1 MPVHD
6 WSEVDA
12 NVFHDFHQTWAVE
25 IRHALNR
32 DLPEGYSAL
41 VEQHSPKLVPDV
53 LAVERRSRSRN
64 KHPRNGGGTAI
75 LPKPTTRY
83 SSITTEQRIASRGN
97 RIAIYHRMG
106 DIVCIIEIV
115 SPGNKQSRPAIKAFV
130 EKTVDFLEAG
140 VHVVVVDLFPPNALN
155 PLGLQELIGADF
167 NLEPF
172 VLPPEEPLI
181 LASYRAE
188 SPYDDTAFG
197 AFLEPLGFGARFPVM
212 PAFLE
217 SDFYV
222 NLPLEETYMRAWESC
237 PKDMRYLVEHGKLPD
252 E

>member
-12 NVFHDFHQTWAVE
+12 NVFHHFHQYWSVE
-25 IRHALNR
+25 ICKALTD
-32 DLPEGYSAL
+32 DLPDGYSAL
-41 VEQHSPKLVPDV
+41 VEQHSPKLIPDV
-53 LAVERRSRSRN
+53 LAVERRPKSKRPRS
-64 KHPRNGGGTAI
+64 GGGVAT
-75 LPKPTTRY
+75 LPAPRTRY
-83 SSITTEQRIASRGN
+83 AKESKEQTLAGRGN
-97 RIAIYHRMG
+97 RIAIHHRMG

-115 SPGNKQSRPAIKAFV
+115 SPGNKQSRPALRAFV
-130 EKTVDFLEAG
+130 DKTVDFLEAG

-167 NLEPF
+167 KLEPL
-172 VLPPEEPLI
+172 VLPPEEPLL

-197 AFLEPLGFGARFPVM
+197 AFLEPLGFGARFPDM

-222 NLPLEETYMRAWESC
+222 NLPLEETYMRAWDSC

>member
-25 IRHALNR
+25 IRNALNQR
-32 DLPEGYSAL
+32 LPDGYSAL

-53 LAVERRSRSRN
+53 LAVERRTRPRN
-64 KHPRNGGGTAI
+64 KHPRKGGGAVT
-75 LPKPTTRY
+75 LSKPTARY
-83 SSITTEQRIASRGN
+83 PVVTQDQRIAARGN
-97 RIAIYHRMG
+97 RIAIHHRMG
-106 DIVCIIEIV
+106 DIVCILEIV
-115 SPGNKQSRPAIKAFV
+115 SPGNKQNRAGVKAFV
-130 EKTVDFLEAG
+130 DKTVDFLEAG
-140 VHVVVVDLFPPNALN
+140 VHVVMIDLFPPNALN
-155 PLGLQELIGADF
+155 PHGLHKLVWAEMGTDTF
-167 NLEPF
+167 E
-172 VLPPEEPLI
+172 LPPGEPML

-188 SPYDDTAFG
+188 GPADDDTTE
-197 AFLEPLGFGARFPVM
+197 AFLEPLGVGAVMPDM

-217 SDFYV
+217 PDFYV
-222 NLPLEETYMRAWESC
+222 QVPLEETYGNAWDSC